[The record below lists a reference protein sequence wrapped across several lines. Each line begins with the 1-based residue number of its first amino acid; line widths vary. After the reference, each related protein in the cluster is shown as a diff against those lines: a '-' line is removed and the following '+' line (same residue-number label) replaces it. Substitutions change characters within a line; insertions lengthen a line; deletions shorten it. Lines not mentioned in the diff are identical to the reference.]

1 MRKSK
6 MTLMVGL
13 LLAVSA
19 MAKADQAAANTGSIE
34 GKVKV
39 MRVRTSADV
48 VVYLEQVGENNF
60 DPPQEHPVL
69 DQKKL
74 TFIPHVLP
82 ILRGTTVDFLNSDD
96 VKHNIFSP
104 DEVADK
110 FNLGTYAKG
119 VFKKQTFNKLGEAT
133 VLCNVH
139 TEMEA
144 FIVILANPYFAKT
157 DRTGNFK
164 IENIPPGKYTLKT
177 WHDKK
182 ESLSQEVT
190 VEAGKTTALNL
201 TLTKRR

>member
-1 MRKSK
+1 MKK
-6 MTLMVGL
+6 NKVALMVGL
-13 LLAVSA
+13 LLAISA
-19 MAKADQAAANTGSIE
+19 MAKVDQAADNTGHIE
-34 GKVKV
+34 GKIKV
-39 MRVRTSADV
+39 ERVRTSADV

-60 DPPQEHPVL
+60 DPPKEHPVM

-104 DEVADK
+104 DETADK

-119 VFKKQTFNKLGEAT
+119 VVKKQTFNKLGEAA

-139 TEMEA
+139 SEMEA
-144 FIVILANPYFAKT
+144 FIVVLANPYFAKT